1 MLSWRTLK
9 ILWTI
14 VFKSNEQGASEK
26 HPPSVELIPAPISLV
41 FVPPLLCFPHDR
53 LAYLAFSPITILLL
67 VVFFSMTDVVVF
79 TVSGC
84 CDLVKQ

>member
-26 HPPSVELIPAPISLV
+26 HPPSVELIPATISLV

-53 LAYLAFSPITILLL
+53 LAYLAFFPTTFPRLL
-67 VVFFSMTDVVVF
+67 FDDRR
-79 TVSGC
+79 C
-84 CDLVKQ
+84 CLHCFWLL